1 MLKYIEQDA
10 TEILSGIIAHGVN
23 CQHRMASGIAKTIRE
38 KFPRAYQT
46 YMNNPK
52 GKEMLGTAHIVCVD
66 EEADLH
72 VANVYTQVFYGY
84 GGGRYASLYAIE
96 EGMTFVGSIAEGYQ
110 QNIYMPRIGCGLGG
124 LDWNTEVGPL
134 MERVA
139 DTFKTIDIHVC
150 DLPPKKE
157 ETKNEFITY

>member
-23 CQHRMASGIAKTIRE
+23 CQHRMASGIAKTIRR
-38 KFPRAYQT
+38 KFPIAYQT

-72 VANVYTQVFYGY
+72 VANIYTQVFYGY
-84 GGGRYASLYAIE
+84 GGGRYADLDAIE
-96 EGMTFVGSIAEGYQ
+96 RGMIFVGSIAEGYQ
-110 QNIYMPRIGCGLGG
+110 LNIYMPRIGCGLGG
-124 LDWNTEVGPL
+124 LSWDKEVGPL

-139 DTFKTIDIHVC
+139 DVFSTIDIHVC
-150 DLPPKKE
+150 DLPSKKE
-157 ETKNEFITY
+157 DKTHEFITY